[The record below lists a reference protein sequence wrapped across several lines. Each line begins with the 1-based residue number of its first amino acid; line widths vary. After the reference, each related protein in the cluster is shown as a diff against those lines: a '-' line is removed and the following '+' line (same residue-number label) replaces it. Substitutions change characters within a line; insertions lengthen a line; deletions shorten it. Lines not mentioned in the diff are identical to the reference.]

1 MKKSAVRLA
10 RNLVVAGHHGNDAA
24 FAGYP
29 RALDRG
35 FQRWLDMRY
44 PRESADREACINAY
58 YQSFDAAIE
67 RLNTLTV

>member
-1 MKKSAVRLA
+1 MKTPTARLN
-10 RNLVVAGHHGNDAA
+10 RHLVVAGHHGNDAA

-44 PRESADREACINAY
+44 PRQSASREACITSY
-58 YQSFDAAIE
+58 FQSFDAAIE
-67 RLNTLTV
+67 HLKALA